1 MAEVCFPRLH
11 KSVRWACKLH
21 KNQDRDGRAAV
32 PYIAHVLEVV
42 TNLRYVGGIEDEE
55 MLCAAALHDSI
66 EQSGV
71 SLKKIEDKFG
81 IRVAKLVEEMTRS
94 EPTEAEIAGMSEH
107 EVWQLRSNM
116 LLDEIRRMSPE
127 CRKIKLADRL
137 SNLQFALRTKI
148 AGKLERH
155 LAQTEEILNI
165 VPRSVNHGLWDA
177 IRAALD
183 GAKTSGASVQNAE
196 NGDREKPAK
205 KAKKNPEAA
214 KSALPKISMK

>member
-11 KSVRWACKLH
+11 KAVRWACKLH
-21 KNQDRDGRAAV
+21 KNQDRDGKSAV

-42 TNLRYVGGIEDEE
+42 SNLRYVGGIEDEE

-81 IRVAKLVEEMTRS
+81 IQVAKLVEEMTRR
-94 EPTEAEIAGMSEH
+94 EPTEAEIAGMSEY

-116 LLDEIRRMSPE
+116 LLDEIRGMSLE
-127 CRKIKLADRL
+127 CKKIKLADRL
-137 SNLQFALRTKI
+137 SNVQFALHTKI

-155 LAQTEEILNI
+155 LGQTEEILKI
-165 VPRSVNHGLWDA
+165 IPRSVNHGLWDA
-177 IRAALD
+177 IRSASD
-183 GAKTSGASVQNAE
+183 GAKASGVAT
-196 NGDREKPAK
+196 NGVVEQAPRIIK
-205 KAKKNPEAA
+205 K
-214 KSALPKISMK
+214 KSKQKSPL